1 MVPTLALPPTTPAT
15 DQVTAVLLVPETAAV
30 NAREPE
36 ALTEAVPAGV
46 RVTATV
52 PCTRTVAVALTV
64 GSAVLVAV
72 TGAID
77 RGACIRDFSQY
88 PAEVGSENVAEH
100 AYKF

>member
-1 MVPTLALPPTTPAT
+1 MRLHCAQYSGAGEGKPLPT
-15 DQVTAVLLVPETAAV
+15 
-30 NAREPE
+30 
-36 ALTEAVPAGV
+36 
-46 RVTATV
+46 
-52 PCTRTVAVALTV
+52 
-64 GSAVLVAV
+64 VLVAV